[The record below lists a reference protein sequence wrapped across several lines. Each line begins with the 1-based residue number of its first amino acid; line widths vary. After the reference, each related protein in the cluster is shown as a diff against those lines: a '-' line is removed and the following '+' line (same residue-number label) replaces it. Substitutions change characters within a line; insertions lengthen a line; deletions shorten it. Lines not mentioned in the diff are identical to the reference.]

1 MACLTSVNVSR
12 LWLVPVCVRRAP
24 FDFRLCLQRGINYQ
38 VTARWIFNFAVLKS
52 KKKFPP
58 HFARRGK
65 EISTSRDEF
74 FRWWNYF
81 SRSTSEGGRDV
92 KVRYA
97 RSCGLSVGKIAAGL
111 ISIICSF
118 HCSEGTSHD
127 AVKLTFLLTCFGEHA
142 RNCFVR
148 SRDNWTLKSQ
158 ITIVLIVMTNGIP
171 KWLARLGNRHLLRTS
186 TLPQS
191 IISIYSLA
199 T

>member
-1 MACLTSVNVSR
+1 MSANEHRKMACLTSVNVSR

-58 HFARRGK
+58 HFARRGE

-92 KVRYA
+92 KARYA
-97 RSCGLSVGKIAAGL
+97 RSCALSVGNRCRFNL
-111 ISIICSF
+111 DNLQFPLQWRNFSWRR
-118 HCSEGTSHD
+118 SERFVE
-127 AVKLTFLLTCFGEHA
+127 ATFLLTCFGENG
-142 RNCFVR
+142 RNCLMR
-148 SRDNWTLKSQ
+148 SRDIWS
-158 ITIVLIVMTNGIP
+158 
-171 KWLARLGNRHLLRTS
+171 
-186 TLPQS
+186 
-191 IISIYSLA
+191 
-199 T
+199 

>member
-1 MACLTSVNVSR
+1 MSASEHRKMACLTSVNVSR
-12 LWLVPVCVRRAP
+12 LWLVPVCVRLAP

-92 KVRYA
+92 KARYA
-97 RSCGLSVGKIAAGL
+97 RSRGLATAAGL
-111 ISIICSF
+111 ISTTCSF
-118 HCSEGTSHD
+118 HCSEGASHD
-127 AVKLTFLLTCFGEHA
+127 AV
-142 RNCFVR
+142 ND
-148 SRDNWTLKSQ
+148 SRRVTLNWLSRWPVLAS
-158 ITIVLIVMTNGIP
+158 IRGIVLWEVEIP
-171 KWLARLGNRHLLRTS
+171 NHCCSHCYDK
-186 TLPQS
+186 
-191 IISIYSLA
+191 
-199 T
+199 